1 MKTIKFIKEE
11 IQKYTYTVEIDD
23 MDYLELKQKIQE
35 GDITNEDTLSEYL
48 LNKNQYKME
57 RDQYYVDK
65 LFDKKELEEIFVD
78 AKNSPYLCVSQL
90 KNIHNDKETTTNRI
104 K

>member
-1 MKTIKFIKEE
+1 
-11 IQKYTYTVEIDD
+11 
-23 MDYLELKQKIQE
+23 
-35 GDITNEDTLSEYL
+35 
-48 LNKNQYKME
+48 ME

-90 KNIHNDKETTTNRI
+90 KNIHNDKETTRKRI
-104 K
+104 E